1 MKKVFL
7 WSLAVI
13 MVITMVAAFSLSGCN
28 TTTTTETTAA
38 AAETTA
44 AAAETTAAAAE
55 TTAAAAVPLNFS
67 YNPDTAKKILADA
80 GYKDVDGDGFVE
92 APDGSKIALTV
103 TCPLGWSDWME
114 AIRVISESAQAAGIN
129 LKNETPDYGAFTTA
143 LFGGTFDTSLYNPG
157 NLANTPWTVYNAWF
171 NHPVVETMQ
180 NGNYGRYNNQELF
193 DLVDQLG
200 KVSTD
205 DVAGIQAVVSK
216 IQKIQLTDLPYI
228 PLWYNGVWAQF
239 SNAVW
244 TNWSTSAEGTPKDIP
259 CTWNEYWQRGGLM
272 QLTELKPVEGVE
284 PGTGTY
290 PRNETLY
297 VSGAAWGAYSDSNP
311 LIPGS
316 KANSSGTIGLLYET
330 PFMYDPLT
338 DKMIPWL
345 AESGSWT
352 DPNTYEMK
360 IRQGIQWSDGQPLTA
375 EDVKFTYELGKN
387 FPSVWFS
394 PMWKYMTEIVKVDD
408 YTLQIKFTDPIYQE
422 FSYNLFNLPIVPE
435 HIWKNRT
442 EVEVSTGINEN
453 PVGSGAYLWDAKGMG
468 PDRNVWVKNP
478 NWWAIKALGL
488 NVAPKRIVDIRTS
501 GNNVTLGMI
510 LKGEIDLSNN
520 FLPGVAE
527 LINKGYVQSYY
538 PKAPYMLSA
547 NTACLFLNLTKK
559 PLDDPAFRKALA
571 FSINTGDIVNV
582 AYANLVQVANP
593 TGLLPSLDKYIDKT
607 LLGQ

>member
-7 WSLAVI
+7 WLIIISMIAV
-13 MVITMVAAFSLSGCN
+13 FSLVGCKETAAAEETVAEEE
-28 TTTTTETTAA
+28 TTVEEETTAEEA
-38 AAETTA
+38 PALEI
-44 AAAETTAAAAE
+44 
-55 TTAAAAVPLNFS
+55 PLAYS
-67 YNPDTAKKILADA
+67 YDPDMAKAILADA
-80 GYKDVDGDGFVE
+80 GYVDTDGDGFVE
-92 APDGSKIALTV
+92 APDGSKIELIV
-103 TCPLGWSDWME
+103 TCPVGWSDWEE
-114 AIRVISESAQAAGIN
+114 AIRVIATSAQAAGIN
-129 LKNETPDYGAFTTA
+129 LNNETPDYGAFTTA

-171 NHPVVETMQ
+171 NHPIMETMQ
-180 NGNYGRYNNQELF
+180 NGNYGRYDNQELL

-200 KVSTD
+200 KVATD
-205 DVAGIQAVVSK
+205 DVAGIQAVCSQ
-216 IQKIQLTDLPYI
+216 IQEIQLTDLPYI

-239 SNAVW
+239 SDAVW
-244 TNWSTSAEGTPKDIP
+244 TNWSTSAADTPNDIP

-272 QLTELKPVEGVE
+272 QLTELEPVEGVE
-284 PGTGTY
+284 AGTGTY

-311 LIPGS
+311 LIPGT
-316 KANSSGTIGLLYET
+316 KANSTGTIGLLYET
-330 PFMYDPLT
+330 PFMYDPLA
-338 DKMIPWL
+338 DAMIPWL

-352 DPNTYEMK
+352 DDNTYEMK
-360 IRQGIQWSDGQPLTA
+360 IRQGMTWSDGQSLTA
-375 EDVKFTYELGKN
+375 ADVKFTYELGKN

-394 PMWKYMTEIVKVDD
+394 PMWNYMDEITMVDD

-435 HIWKNRT
+435 HLWKNRT
-442 EVEVSTGINEN
+442 EEEVSTGINEN
-453 PVGSGAYLWDAKGMG
+453 PIGSGAYLWDAKGMG

-478 NWWAIKALGL
+478 DWWAIDALGL
-488 NVAPKRIVDIRTS
+488 NVAPNRIVDIRTS
-501 GNNVTLGMI
+501 SNNVTLGMI

-527 LINKGYVQSYY
+527 LINKGYVKSFY
-538 PKAPYMLSA
+538 PEAPYMLSA
-547 NTACLFLNLTKK
+547 NTACLFLNLAKE

-582 AYANLVQVANP
+582 AYANLVQAANP
-593 TGLLPSLDKYIDKT
+593 TGLLPNLDKYIDKT